1 MRLLHTSDWHIG
13 RTFHGHSSVAS
24 LALVLDALVETV
36 GRERVDVVLVAGDV
50 FDSAVPAAEHY
61 TLLTRTLERIRA
73 AGAEVVLTSGN
84 HDSPAR
90 LGFQAG
96 LLRTSGVHVLTDPE
110 ACTEPVVLRD
120 EHGEVGVYGIPYL
133 EPALY
138 RHRHPEESLRRHE
151 DVLAF
156 VTGRIRAHAAAAG
169 RRWVV
174 LSHCFA
180 VGAPAATVERD
191 ITAGGL
197 DYVSVEHYES
207 ADYAALGHLH
217 GRAELRANVRYSG
230 APLHYSFGEAAK
242 PRGGWL
248 VELDAGGLGEVRWS
262 PLPVPR
268 RLSVVEGRLDE
279 LLVDPTLAE
288 VESDWISAVLTDE
301 VRPLDAMARLQSR
314 FPGCVT
320 LEHRPPAAAAVV
332 ASAYAERV
340 RGRSDVEIV
349 DDFLAHV
356 RGGHGATEV
365 ERGLVLDALAA
376 VDGEAL
382 R

>member
-1 MRLLHTSDWHIG
+1 MKLLHTSDWHIG
-13 RTFHGHSSVAS
+13 RTFFGHSSVA
-24 LALVLDALVETV
+24 ALGTVLDALVETV
-36 GRERVDVVLVAGDV
+36 RAEAVDAVLVAGDV

-61 TLLTRTLERIRA
+61 TLLTRTLEAIRG

-110 ACTEPVVLRD
+110 RYTEPVVLRGAD
-120 EHGEVGVYGIPYL
+120 GVEAGVYGIPYL

-151 DVLAF
+151 EVLSFAMRR
-156 VTGRIRAHAAAAG
+156 VREHAESAG
-169 RRWVV
+169 RPWVV

-180 VGAPAATVERD
+180 VGAPTATVERD
-191 ITAGGL
+191 ITAGGI
-197 DYVSVEHYES
+197 DYVSVDHFAA
-207 ADYAALGHLH
+207 ADYAALGHIH
-217 GRAELRANVRYSG
+217 GRATLLPNVRYSG
-230 APLHYSFGEAAK
+230 APLHYSFGEASK

-248 VELDAGGLGEVRWS
+248 VELDSSGLREVTWS

-268 RLSVVEGRLDE
+268 RLSVIEGPLAT
-279 LLVDPTLAE
+279 LLSDPSLGE
-288 VESDWISAVLTDE
+288 YEGDWVSAVLTDE
-301 VRPLDAMARLQSR
+301 VRPLDAMTRLQSR
-314 FPGCVT
+314 FPGCAT
-320 LEHRPPAAAAVV
+320 LEHRPPHAAAERRE
-332 ASAYAERV
+332 YAERV

-356 RGGHGATEV
+356 RGGHGATEL
-365 ERGLVLDALAA
+365 ERALVLDALAA
-376 VDGEAL
+376 VDAEAM

>member
-1 MRLLHTSDWHIG
+1 MKLLHTSDWHIG
-13 RTFHGHSSVAS
+13 RTFHGHSTVA
-24 LALVLDALVETV
+24 ALSQVLDALVATV
-36 GRERVDVVLVAGDV
+36 REEAVDVVLVSGDV
-50 FDSAVPAAEHY
+50 FDSAVPAGEHY
-61 TLLTRTLERIRA
+61 ALLTRVLEAIRG

-110 ACTEPVVLRD
+110 AYGEPVVLGD

-138 RHRHPEESLRRHE
+138 RHRHPEEALRRHE

-156 VTGRIRAHAAAAG
+156 AMRRIRASAEAAG

-180 VGAPAATVERD
+180 VGAPAGTVERD
-191 ITAGGL
+191 ITAGGI
-197 DYVSVEHYES
+197 DYVSVDHFAD
-207 ADYAALGHLH
+207 ADYAALGHIH
-217 GRAELRANVRYSG
+217 GRAELLPNVRYSG

-242 PRGGWL
+242 LRGGWL
-248 VELDAGGLGEVRWS
+248 VELGAEGLEEVRWS
-262 PLPVPR
+262 ALPVPR
-268 RLSVVEGRLDE
+268 RLSVIEGRLDE
-279 LLVDPTLAE
+279 LLVDPSLAGKE
-288 VESDWISAVLTDE
+288 LDWVSAVLTDE

-320 LEHRPPAAAAVV
+320 LEHRPPSAPAAEP
-332 ASAYAERV
+332 SAYAERI

-356 RGGHGATEV
+356 RGRGASDA
-365 ERGLVLDALAA
+365 ERETVLDALAA
-376 VDGEAL
+376 VDAEAL

>member
-1 MRLLHTSDWHIG
+1 MKLLHTSDWHIG
-13 RTFHGHSSVAS
+13 RTFHGHSSVA
-24 LALVLDALVETV
+24 ALGVVLDALVETV
-36 GRERVDVVLVAGDV
+36 RTEAVDVVLVAGDV

-61 TLLTRTLERIRA
+61 TLLTRTLEAIRA

-96 LLRTSGVHVLTDPE
+96 LLRGSGVHVLTDPE
-110 ACTEPVVLRD
+110 AYAEPVVLRD
-120 EHGEVGVYGIPYL
+120 AHGEVGVYGIPFL

-156 VTGRIRAHAAAAG
+156 AMRRIRAHAEAAG

-174 LSHCFA
+174 LAHCFA

-197 DYVSVEHYES
+197 DYVSVDHFAA
-207 ADYAALGHLH
+207 ADYAALGHIH
-217 GRAELRANVRYSG
+217 GRAELLPNVRYSG

-248 VELDAGGLGEVRWS
+248 VELGADGLGEVTWS
-262 PLPVPR
+262 ALPVPR

-279 LLVDPTLAE
+279 LLSDPSLAE
-288 VESDWISAVLTDE
+288 YEPDWVSAVLTDE

-314 FPGCVT
+314 FPGCAT
-320 LEHRPPAAAAVV
+320 LEHRPPHAAVDERR
-332 ASAYAERV
+332 YAERI
-340 RGRSDVEIV
+340 RGRSDVEVI

-356 RGGHGATEV
+356 RGGHGASETE
-365 ERGLVLDALAA
+365 RALALDALAQ
-376 VDGEAL
+376 VDAEAL

>member
-13 RTFHGHSSVAS
+13 RTFHGHSTVA
-24 LALVLDALVETV
+24 ALGEVLEALVETV
-36 GRERVDVVLVAGDV
+36 RSERVDAVLVAGDV

-61 TLLTRTLERIRA
+61 TLLTRVLEAIRA

-96 LLRTSGVHVLTDPE
+96 LLRSAGVHVLTDPE
-110 ACTEPVVLRD
+110 AYAEPVVLRD
-120 EHGEVGVYGIPYL
+120 RAGLEVGVHGIPFL

-138 RHRHPEESLRRHE
+138 RHRHPEEPLRRHE

-156 VTGRIRAHAAAAG
+156 AMRRVRASAEAAG
-169 RRWVV
+169 RPWVV
-174 LSHCFA
+174 LAHCFA
-180 VGAPAATVERD
+180 VGAPAAVLERD

-197 DYVSVEHYES
+197 DYVSVEHFAD

-217 GRAELRANVRYSG
+217 GRAELRPGVRYSG
-230 APLHYSFGEAAK
+230 APLHYSFGEAGK
-242 PRGGWL
+242 PRGCWL
-248 VELDAGGLGEVRWS
+248 VELGADGLEEVRWS

-268 RLSVVEGRLDE
+268 RLSVIEGRLDE
-279 LLVDPTLAE
+279 LLADPGLATIE
-288 VESDWISAVLTDE
+288 HDWVSAVLTDE
-301 VRPLDAMARLQSR
+301 VRPLDAMALLQSR
-314 FPGCVT
+314 FPGCVA
-320 LEHRPPAAAAVV
+320 LEHRPPGAPAAAS
-332 ASAYAERV
+332 SAYAERI

-349 DDFLAHV
+349 DDFLSHV
-356 RGGHGATEV
+356 RGSGASEA
-365 ERGLVLDALAA
+365 EREIVLEALAA
-376 VDGEAL
+376 LDAEAL

>member
-1 MRLLHTSDWHIG
+1 VKLLHTSDWHIG
-13 RTFHGHSSVAS
+13 RTFHGHSTVA
-24 LALVLDALVETV
+24 ALGGVLDALIGTV
-36 GRERVDVVLVAGDV
+36 RSERVDAVLVAGDV
-50 FDSAVPAAEHY
+50 FDSAVPAGEHY
-61 TLLTRTLERIRA
+61 SLLTRTLQRIRE

-90 LGFQAG
+90 LGFQSG

-110 ACTEPVVLRD
+110 SYTEPVVLRD

-156 VTGRIRAHAAAAG
+156 ATARIRAHAAAAG

-174 LSHCFA
+174 MAHCFV
-180 VGAPAATVERD
+180 VGAPAGTVERD
-191 ITAGGL
+191 ITAGGI
-197 DYVSVEHYES
+197 DHVSVEHFAA
-207 ADYAALGHLH
+207 ADYAALGHIH
-217 GRAELRANVRYSG
+217 GRAELLTQVRYSG
-230 APLHYSFGEAAK
+230 APLHYSFGESAK

-248 VELDAGGLGEVRWS
+248 VGLGAAGLESVEWS

-268 RLSVVEGRLDE
+268 RLSVIEGGIED
-279 LLVDPTLAE
+279 LLADPSLAE
-288 VESDWISAVLTDE
+288 YEPDWVAAVLTDP

-314 FPGCVT
+314 FPGCAT
-320 LEHRPPAAAAVV
+320 LEHRPPQAAAEPR
-332 ASAYAERV
+332 AYAERV
-340 RGRSDVEIV
+340 RGRSDVEVV

-356 RGGHGATEV
+356 RGGHGATAT
-365 ERGLVLDALAA
+365 ERSLTLDALAA
-376 VDGEAL
+376 VDAEAL

>member
-1 MRLLHTSDWHIG
+1 MKLLHTSDWHIG
-13 RTFHGHSSVAS
+13 RTFHGHSSVA
-24 LALVLDALVETV
+24 ALGVVLDALVETV
-36 GRERVDVVLVAGDV
+36 RAERVDAVLIAGDV

-61 TLLTRTLERIRA
+61 TLLTRTLEAIRA

-96 LLRTSGVHVLTDPE
+96 LLRGSGVHVLTDPE
-110 ACTEPVVLRD
+110 AYAEPVVLRD

-156 VTGRIRAHAAAAG
+156 AMRRIRAHVETAG

-174 LSHCFA
+174 LAHCFA
-180 VGAPAATVERD
+180 VGAPAGTVERD
-191 ITAGGL
+191 ITAGGI
-197 DYVSVEHYES
+197 DYVSVDHFAA
-207 ADYAALGHLH
+207 ADYAALGHIH
-217 GRAELRANVRYSG
+217 GRATLLSNVRYSG

-248 VELDAGGLGEVRWS
+248 VELGPDGIDEVTWS
-262 PLPVPR
+262 SLPVPR
-268 RLSVVEGRLDE
+268 RLSVIEGRLDE
-279 LLVDPTLAE
+279 LLSDPSLAE
-288 VESDWISAVLTDE
+288 YEPDWVSAVLTDE

-314 FPGCVT
+314 FPGCAT
-320 LEHRPPAAAAVV
+320 LEHRPPHAAVDERR
-332 ASAYAERV
+332 YAERI
-340 RGRSDVEIV
+340 RGRSDVEVI

-356 RGGHGATEV
+356 RGGHGASETE
-365 ERGLVLDALAA
+365 RALALDALAQ
-376 VDGEAL
+376 VDAEAL

>member
-1 MRLLHTSDWHIG
+1 MHTSDWHIG
-13 RTFHGHSSVAS
+13 RTFHGHSSVA
-24 LALVLDALVETV
+24 ALGVVLDALVETV
-36 GRERVDVVLVAGDV
+36 RAERVDVVLIAGDV

-61 TLLTRTLERIRA
+61 TLLTRTLEAIRA

-96 LLRTSGVHVLTDPE
+96 LLRGSGVHVLTDPE
-110 ACTEPVVLRD
+110 AYAEPVVLRD

-156 VTGRIRAHAAAAG
+156 AMRRIRAHAEAAG

-174 LSHCFA
+174 LAHCFA
-180 VGAPAATVERD
+180 VGAPAGTVERD
-191 ITAGGL
+191 ITAGGI
-197 DYVSVEHYES
+197 DYVSVDHFAA
-207 ADYAALGHLH
+207 ADYAALGHIH
-217 GRAELRANVRYSG
+217 GRATLLPNVRYSG

-248 VELDAGGLGEVRWS
+248 VELGADGLGEVSWS
-262 PLPVPR
+262 ALPVPR
-268 RLSVVEGRLDE
+268 RLSVIEGRLDE
-279 LLVDPTLAE
+279 LLSDPSLAE
-288 VESDWISAVLTDE
+288 YEPDWVSAVLTDE

-314 FPGCVT
+314 FPGCAT
-320 LEHRPPAAAAVV
+320 LEHRPPHAAVDERR
-332 ASAYAERV
+332 YAERI
-340 RGRSDVEIV
+340 RGRSDVEVI

-356 RGGHGATEV
+356 RGGHGASETE
-365 ERGLVLDALAA
+365 RALALEA
-376 VDGEAL
+376 LALVDAEAL

>member
-1 MRLLHTSDWHIG
+1 VKLLHTSDWHIG
-13 RTFHGHSSVAS
+13 RTFHGHSSVA
-24 LALVLDALVETV
+24 ALGVVLDALVETV
-36 GRERVDVVLVAGDV
+36 RSEAVDVVLIAGDV

-61 TLLTRTLERIRA
+61 TLLTRTLGAIRA

-96 LLRTSGVHVLTDPE
+96 LLRGSGVHVLTDPE
-110 ACTEPVVLRD
+110 AYAEPVVLRD
-120 EHGEVGVYGIPYL
+120 GNGLEVGVYGIPYL

-156 VTGRIRAHAAAAG
+156 AMRRIRAHAAAAG

-174 LSHCFA
+174 LAHCFA

-197 DYVSVEHYES
+197 DYVSVDHFAA
-207 ADYAALGHLH
+207 ADYAALGHIH
-217 GRAELRANVRYSG
+217 GRATLLPHVRYSG
-230 APLHYSFGEAAK
+230 APLHYSFGEASK

-248 VELDAGGLGEVRWS
+248 VELGGDGLGEVSWS
-262 PLPVPR
+262 SLPVPR
-268 RLSVVEGRLDE
+268 RLSVIEGRLDE
-279 LLVDPTLAE
+279 LLSDPSLAE
-288 VESDWISAVLTDE
+288 YEPDWVSAVLTDE

-314 FPGCVT
+314 FPGCAT
-320 LEHRPPAAAAVV
+320 LEHRPPHAAVDERR
-332 ASAYAERV
+332 YAERI
-340 RGRSDVEIV
+340 RGRSDVEVI

-356 RGGHGATEV
+356 RGGHGASETE
-365 ERGLVLDALAA
+365 RALALDALAQ
-376 VDGEAL
+376 VDAEAL

>member
-1 MRLLHTSDWHIG
+1 MKLLHTSDWHIG
-13 RTFHGHSSVAS
+13 RTFHGHSSVPA
-24 LALVLDALVETV
+24 LRRVLEALVATV
-36 GRERVDVVLVAGDV
+36 REEAVDVVLVAGDV
-50 FDSAVPAAEHY
+50 FDSAVPAGEHY
-61 TLLTRTLERIRA
+61 ALLTRTLEELRG

-110 ACTEPVVLRD
+110 AYAEPVVLRD

-156 VTGRIRAHAAAAG
+156 AMRRIRSSAGAAG

-180 VGAPAATVERD
+180 VGAPAGTVERD
-191 ITAGGL
+191 ITAGGI
-197 DYVSVEHYES
+197 DYVSVDHFAD
-207 ADYAALGHLH
+207 ADYAALGHIH
-217 GRAELRANVRYSG
+217 GRAELLPNVRYSG

-242 PRGGWL
+242 PRGGWI
-248 VELDAGGLGEVRWS
+248 VELGADGLQDVRWS

-268 RLSVVEGRLDE
+268 RLSVIEGRLDE
-279 LLVDPTLAE
+279 LLADPTLAQE
-288 VESDWISAVLTDE
+288 EQDWVSAVLTDE

-320 LEHRPPAAAAVV
+320 LEHRPPSAPAGEPT
-332 ASAYAERV
+332 AYAERI

-356 RGGHGATEV
+356 RGRGASDA
-365 ERGLVLDALAA
+365 ERGIVLDALAA
-376 VDGEAL
+376 VDAEAL

>member
-1 MRLLHTSDWHIG
+1 MKLLHTSDWHIG
-13 RTFHGHSSVAS
+13 RTFHGHSSVA
-24 LALVLDALVETV
+24 ALGVVLDALVETV
-36 GRERVDVVLVAGDV
+36 RSEAVDVVLISGDV

-61 TLLTRTLERIRA
+61 TLLTRTLEAIRA

-96 LLRTSGVHVLTDPE
+96 LLRGSGVHVLTDPE
-110 ACTEPVVLRD
+110 AYAEPVVLRD
-120 EHGEVGVYGIPYL
+120 GSGLEVGVYGIPYL

-138 RHRHPEESLRRHE
+138 RHRHPDESLRRHE

-156 VTGRIRAHAAAAG
+156 AMRRIRAHAEAAG

-174 LSHCFA
+174 LAHCFA
-180 VGAPAATVERD
+180 VGAPAGTVERD
-191 ITAGGL
+191 ITAGGI
-197 DYVSVEHYES
+197 DYVSVDHFAA
-207 ADYAALGHLH
+207 ADYAALGHIH
-217 GRAELRANVRYSG
+217 GRAILLPSVRYSG
-230 APLHYSFGEAAK
+230 APLHYSFGEASK

-248 VELDAGGLGEVRWS
+248 VELGADGLGEVTWS
-262 PLPVPR
+262 ALPVPR
-268 RLSVVEGRLDE
+268 RLSVIEGRLDE
-279 LLVDPTLAE
+279 LLSDPSLAE
-288 VESDWISAVLTDE
+288 YEPDWVSAVLTDE

-320 LEHRPPAAAAVV
+320 LEHRPPHAAVDERR
-332 ASAYAERV
+332 YAERI
-340 RGRSDVEIV
+340 RGRSDVEVI

-356 RGGHGATEV
+356 RGGHGASETE
-365 ERGLVLDALAA
+365 RALALDALAQ
-376 VDGEAL
+376 VDAEAL

>member
-1 MRLLHTSDWHIG
+1 MKLLHTSDWHIG
-13 RTFHGHSSVAS
+13 RTFHGHSSVA
-24 LALVLDALVETV
+24 ALSSVLDALVETV
-36 GRERVDVVLVAGDV
+36 RAEAVDAVLLAGDV

-61 TLLTRTLERIRA
+61 TLLTRTLEAIRG

-110 ACTEPVVLRD
+110 RYTEPVVLRGAD
-120 EHGEVGVYGIPYL
+120 GFELGVYGIPYL

-151 DVLAF
+151 EVLAF
-156 VTGRIRAHAAAAG
+156 AMRRVRAHAEAAG

-180 VGAPAATVERD
+180 VGAPAGTVERD
-191 ITAGGL
+191 ITAGGI
-197 DYVSVEHYES
+197 DYVSVDHFAA
-207 ADYAALGHLH
+207 ADYAALGHIH
-217 GRAELRANVRYSG
+217 GRATLLPNVRYSG
-230 APLHYSFGEAAK
+230 APCTTRSA
-242 PRGGWL
+242 R
-248 VELDAGGLGEVRWS
+248 RRS
-262 PLPVPR
+262 PR
-268 RLSVVEGRLDE
+268 RLAGRARLLRPRRGRVVAAAGAPAPQRDRGPARPAAERSL
-279 LLVDPTLAE
+279 LAE
-288 VESDWISAVLTDE
+288 FEADWVSAVLTDE

-314 FPGCVT
+314 FPGCAT
-320 LEHRPPAAAAVV
+320 LEHRPPHVPGERRE
-332 ASAYAERV
+332 YAERV
-340 RGRSDVEIV
+340 RGRSDVEVV

-365 ERGLVLDALAA
+365 ERALVLDALAA
-376 VDGEAL
+376 VDAEAM

>member
-1 MRLLHTSDWHIG
+1 MKLLHTSDWHIG
-13 RTFHGHSSVAS
+13 RTFHGHSSVAA
-24 LALVLDALVETV
+24 LGLVLDALVETV
-36 GRERVDVVLVAGDV
+36 RAEAVDAVLVAGDV

-61 TLLTRTLERIRA
+61 TLLTRTLEAIRA

-96 LLRTSGVHVLTDPE
+96 LLRGSGVHVLTDPE
-110 ACTEPVVLRD
+110 AYAEPVVLRD
-120 EHGEVGVYGIPYL
+120 AHGEVGVYGIPFL

-156 VTGRIRAHAAAAG
+156 AMRRIRAHAEAAG

-174 LSHCFA
+174 LAHCFA
-180 VGAPAATVERD
+180 VGAPAGTVERD
-191 ITAGGL
+191 ITAGGI
-197 DYVSVEHYES
+197 DYVSVDHFAA
-207 ADYAALGHLH
+207 ADYAALGHIH
-217 GRAELRANVRYSG
+217 GRATLLPNVRYSG
-230 APLHYSFGEAAK
+230 APLHYSFGEASK

-248 VELDAGGLGEVRWS
+248 VELGADGLGEVTWS
-262 PLPVPR
+262 ALPVPR
-268 RLSVVEGRLDE
+268 RLSVIEGRLDE
-279 LLVDPTLAE
+279 LLSDPSLAE
-288 VESDWISAVLTDE
+288 YEPDWVSAVLTDE

-314 FPGCVT
+314 FPGCAT
-320 LEHRPPAAAAVV
+320 LEHRPPHAAVDERR
-332 ASAYAERV
+332 YAERI
-340 RGRSDVEIV
+340 RGRSDVEVI

-356 RGGHGATEV
+356 RGGHGASETE
-365 ERGLVLDALAA
+365 RALALDALAQ
-376 VDGEAL
+376 VDAEAL

>member
-1 MRLLHTSDWHIG
+1 MKLLHTSDWHIG
-13 RTFHGHSSVAS
+13 RTFHGHSSVG
-24 LALVLDALVETV
+24 ALGVVLEALVETV
-36 GRERVDVVLVAGDV
+36 RAERVDAVLVAGDV

-61 TLLTRTLERIRA
+61 TLLTRTLEAIRG
-73 AGAEVVLTSGN
+73 AGAEVVLISGN

-96 LLRTSGVHVLTDPE
+96 LLRSSGVHVLTDPD
-110 ACTEPVVLRD
+110 AYDRPVVLRD
-120 EHGEVGVYGIPYL
+120 ASGLEVGVYGIPYL
-133 EPALY
+133 EPALH

-156 VTGRIRAHAAAAG
+156 AMRRVRADAERAG
-169 RRWVV
+169 RPWVV
-174 LSHCFA
+174 LAHCFA
-180 VGAPAATVERD
+180 VGAPAATLERD

-197 DYVSVEHYES
+197 DYVSVDHFAE
-207 ADYAALGHLH
+207 AGYAALGHIH
-217 GRAELRANVRYSG
+217 GRATLLPHVRYSG

-248 VELDAGGLGEVRWS
+248 VDIGPEGLGEVRWS

-268 RLSVVEGRLDE
+268 RLSLIEGRLDD
-279 LLVDPTLAE
+279 LLSDPSLAE
-288 VESDWISAVLTDE
+288 YEPDWVAAVITDE

-314 FPGCVT
+314 FPGCAT
-320 LEHRPPAAAAVV
+320 LEHRPPRAE
-332 ASAYAERV
+332 SAEVRYAERV
-340 RGRSDVEIV
+340 RGRSDVEVV

-356 RGGHGATEV
+356 RGGHGATET
-365 ERGLVLDALAA
+365 ERALALDALAA
-376 VDGEAL
+376 VDAEAA

>member
-1 MRLLHTSDWHIG
+1 MKLLHTSDWHIG
-13 RTFHGHSSVAS
+13 RTFHGHSSVA
-24 LALVLDALVETV
+24 ALGVVLDALVETV
-36 GRERVDVVLVAGDV
+36 RSEAVDVVLIAGDV

-61 TLLTRTLERIRA
+61 TLLTRTLEAIRA

-96 LLRTSGVHVLTDPE
+96 LLRGSGVHVLTDPE
-110 ACTEPVVLRD
+110 RCTEPVVLRD
-120 EHGEVGVYGIPYL
+120 EHGEVGVYGIPFL

-156 VTGRIRAHAAAAG
+156 AMRRIRADAEAAG

-174 LSHCFA
+174 LAHCFA

-197 DYVSVEHYES
+197 DYVSVDHFAA
-207 ADYAALGHLH
+207 ADYAALGHIH
-217 GRAELRANVRYSG
+217 GRAELLPSVRYSG

-248 VELDAGGLGEVRWS
+248 VELGADGLGEVRWS
-262 PLPVPR
+262 ALPVPR
-268 RLSVVEGRLDE
+268 RLSVIEG
-279 LLVDPTLAE
+279 TLAE
-288 VESDWISAVLTDE
+288 LLSDPSLAEYEPDWVSAVLTDE

-314 FPGCVT
+314 FPGCAT
-320 LEHRPPAAAAVV
+320 LEHRPPHAAVDERR
-332 ASAYAERV
+332 YAERI
-340 RGRSDVEIV
+340 RGRSDVEVI

-356 RGGHGATEV
+356 RGGHGASETE
-365 ERGLVLDALAA
+365 RALALDALAQ
-376 VDGEAL
+376 VDAEAL

>member
-1 MRLLHTSDWHIG
+1 MKLLHTSDWHIG
-13 RTFHGHSSVAS
+13 RTFHGHSSVA
-24 LALVLDALVETV
+24 ALGVVLDALVETV
-36 GRERVDVVLVAGDV
+36 RAERVDVVLIAGDV

-61 TLLTRTLERIRA
+61 TLLTRTLEAIRA

-96 LLRTSGVHVLTDPE
+96 LLRGSGVHVLTDPE
-110 ACTEPVVLRD
+110 AYAEPVVLRD

-156 VTGRIRAHAAAAG
+156 AMRRIRAHAEAAG

-174 LSHCFA
+174 LAHCFA
-180 VGAPAATVERD
+180 VGAPAGTVERD
-191 ITAGGL
+191 ITAGGI
-197 DYVSVEHYES
+197 DYVSVDHFAA
-207 ADYAALGHLH
+207 ADYAALGHIH
-217 GRAELRANVRYSG
+217 GRATLLPNVRYSG

-248 VELDAGGLGEVRWS
+248 VELGADGLGEVSWS
-262 PLPVPR
+262 ALPVPR
-268 RLSVVEGRLDE
+268 RLSVIEGRLDE
-279 LLVDPTLAE
+279 LLSDPSLAE
-288 VESDWISAVLTDE
+288 YEPDWVSAVLTDE

-314 FPGCVT
+314 FPGCAT
-320 LEHRPPAAAAVV
+320 LEHRPPHAAVDERR
-332 ASAYAERV
+332 YAERI
-340 RGRSDVEIV
+340 RGRSDVEVI

-356 RGGHGATEV
+356 RGGHGASETE
-365 ERGLVLDALAA
+365 RALALEA
-376 VDGEAL
+376 LALVDAEAL

>member
-1 MRLLHTSDWHIG
+1 MHTSDWHIG
-13 RTFHGHSSVAS
+13 RTFHGHSSVA
-24 LALVLDALVETV
+24 ALGVVLDALVETV
-36 GRERVDVVLVAGDV
+36 RTEAVDVVLVAGDV

-61 TLLTRTLERIRA
+61 TLLTRTLEAIRA

-96 LLRTSGVHVLTDPE
+96 LLRGSGVHVLTDPE
-110 ACTEPVVLRD
+110 AYAEPVVLRD
-120 EHGEVGVYGIPYL
+120 AHGEVGVYGIPFL

-156 VTGRIRAHAAAAG
+156 AMRRIRAHAEAAG

-174 LSHCFA
+174 LAHCFA

-197 DYVSVEHYES
+197 DYVSVDHFAA
-207 ADYAALGHLH
+207 ADYAALGHIH
-217 GRAELRANVRYSG
+217 GRAELLPNVRYSG

-248 VELDAGGLGEVRWS
+248 VELGADGLGEVTWS
-262 PLPVPR
+262 ALPVPR

-279 LLVDPTLAE
+279 LLSDPSLAE
-288 VESDWISAVLTDE
+288 YEPDWVSAVLTDE

-314 FPGCVT
+314 FPGCAT
-320 LEHRPPAAAAVV
+320 LEHRPPHAAVDERR
-332 ASAYAERV
+332 YAERI
-340 RGRSDVEIV
+340 RGRSDVEVI

-356 RGGHGATEV
+356 RGGHGASETE
-365 ERGLVLDALAA
+365 RALALDALAQ
-376 VDGEAL
+376 VDAEAL